1 MQDTYTVTFDYNYG
15 SGDTEVLYVKD
26 GETID
31 TKLVPEISRLGRTFN
46 GWYTE
51 AACTNEWNME
61 TDTVESDM
69 TLYAGYT
76 VDGSVPRDD
85 NGDIVYENV
94 VVNAWFAVDFGTF
107 PVFQQLAR
115 EFNAEYAGQISV
127 NVTTTLGSQGA
138 FSLRYQQTPGK
149 SENEDTYYSA
159 EQVYDLAGIE
169 LGENDWYEQ
178 AARDSYV
185 EGELTSVPI
194 VAGVPFFV
202 YNKSLMEKYNVGKP
216 LPSNFTELSDLLK
229 RAYDGEIG
237 SNPDFI
243 GAFAPYQSW
252 SWREA
257 PSYAAFVQ
265 NGADYYE
272 YDNGYV
278 NRWNDP
284 AVFDNAVKAMQN
296 TYDLFGSNGACHGG
310 AASEDQGGAITKV
323 RNGDALIGMV
333 TYPENA
339 RDIASN
345 SSTLGV
351 LPLSGLF
358 TDSAGEQAGQI
369 PVHTIGFAFYR
380 ASDVSLTE
388 LAAAAVF
395 TDYVS
400 RNSYKFAESG
410 WYPVRQSVVESD
422 TFQNSTN
429 STVQT
434 LLQVGK
440 PENFRSLDGSR
451 RGKAIVNV
459 NAAGSILIPALNSD
473 GTALR
478 DYVSDLNG
486 LIKGD
491 LY

>member
-1 MQDTYTVTFDYNYG
+1 
-15 SGDTEVLYVKD
+15 
-26 GETID
+26 
-31 TKLVPEISRLGRTFN
+31 
-46 GWYTE
+46 
-51 AACTNEWNME
+51 ME
-61 TDTVESDM
+61 E
-69 TLYAGYT
+69 
-76 VDGSVPRDD
+76 
-85 NGDIVYENV
+85 
-94 VVNAWFAVDFGTF
+94 
-107 PVFQQLAR
+107 
-115 EFNAEYAGQISV
+115 
-127 NVTTTLGSQGA
+127 
-138 FSLRYQQTPGK
+138 
-149 SENEDTYYSA
+149 
-159 EQVYDLAGIE
+159 
-169 LGENDWYEQ
+169 
-178 AARDSYV
+178 
-185 EGELTSVPI
+185 
-194 VAGVPFFV
+194 
-202 YNKSLMEKYNVGKP
+202 
-216 LPSNFTELSDLLK
+216 
-229 RAYDGEIG
+229 AYDGEIG

-272 YDNGYV
+272 YDGGYV

-284 AVFDNAVKAMQN
+284 DVFKNAVKAMEN
-296 TYDLFGSNGACHGG
+296 TYDLFGVNGACHGG
-310 AASEDQGGAITKV
+310 EASEDQGGAITKV

-369 PVHTIGFAFYR
+369 PVHTIGIAFYR

-400 RNSYKFAESG
+400 RNSYRFAETG

-434 LLQVGK
+434 LRKVGE

-459 NAAGSILIPALNSD
+459 NAAGSILIPALSSD

-478 DYVSDLNG
+478 DYVSDLMN